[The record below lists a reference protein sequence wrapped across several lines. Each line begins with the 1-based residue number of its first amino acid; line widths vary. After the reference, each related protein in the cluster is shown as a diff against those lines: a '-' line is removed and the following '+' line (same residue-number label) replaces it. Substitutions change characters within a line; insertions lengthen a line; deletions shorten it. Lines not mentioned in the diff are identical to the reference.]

1 MELANFIEKGGKK
14 IAELQASAA
23 EVQEMQNSIRDV
35 ISKAEF
41 YFANKNKGGDSMF
54 VAKLAAAKQTI
65 EKFNLAKIEELTP
78 LKERYSDNIK
88 NLAEFNA
95 KMKET
100 QKKQGELL
108 HLQETYQAIS
118 AGNYLSKEKEQQEK
132 EQDKSKK

>member
-1 MELANFIEKGGKK
+1 
-14 IAELQASAA
+14 
-23 EVQEMQNSIRDV
+23 
-35 ISKAEF
+35 
-41 YFANKNKGGDSMF
+41 MF